1 MLGASTQAMRPFGR
15 ERDVMGVH
23 GAGEVCRLRL
33 PCFGIEMLSSLIK
46 NKQDMFLLRYN
57 CVDNRFS
64 K

>member
-1 MLGASTQAMRPFGR
+1 MRPFGR